1 VTAKRRLPTASEAA
15 EADDPDRAWVN
26 GRRRFTA
33 DIAADTSDLLHVAF
47 VLSTEPHARLL
58 DIDKDAALALPG
70 VVAVLT
76 GADIGL
82 RLFGRSLRDYP
93 VLAVDRVLF
102 AGQRVAA
109 VAAEDPE
116 TAHRAARMVDV
127 SYAPLPPLYDLDDVF
142 GEHDVELHPRSKEYE
157 GATDDHPF
165 GNLQGADVL
174 VDGDVDAAFAE
185 CDHVREDTFS
195 FDRVH
200 SAPLEPHACVVDAR
214 GQRVSVWSSSKV
226 PNRLRAD
233 LARLADRAIADIEVR
248 PTNIGG
254 DFGSKAAPY
263 LEVVCLLLSEHT
275 QRPVAARMT
284 YAEMLGTTAV
294 RHPGRLRLRTGLR
307 QGHIHAHEAEAILD
321 GGAFAGIK
329 PRATRVVSI
338 LGHAYANYEVGVRD
352 ERAMAVYSNNPPGGH
367 VRSPGE
373 FQSVFAGESQ
383 VDLVAR
389 TCGEDPITFRL
400 RRTTVPEVRAI
411 LEELRA
417 GVEPWRGGAGSDVGV
432 GVATFGC
439 QAGDGQSVVA
449 ARATSS
455 GVVVRVGVPD
465 QGSGMYATFRLLAA
479 EALGIPLEAVRV
491 EAIGADETLTDAG
504 AGSSRV
510 TAVVGNACID
520 ACSKL
525 LDELGP
531 PDPDGG
537 GGYWPA
543 ARLERLGLTEVSV
556 EGLGRH
562 RRGEDAAVKP
572 TYGGLA
578 LRVTVDRM
586 TGRFTILQA
595 LLVVAPGRIA
605 NPVGFRGQLEGG
617 FVYGLSQ
624 TVLERLVVEQ
634 GQVVTASLGDYK
646 LACIGDVPPLE
657 IRHVQVG
664 ADTGELRAVGE
675 LANIGVAP
683 ALANA
688 IDDAVGVRIRALPI
702 TSEAVWQALRST
714 GEEG

>member
-1 VTAKRRLPTASEAA
+1 VS
-15 EADDPDRAWVN
+15 
-26 GRRRFTA
+26 GRRRFAA
-33 DIAADTSDLLHVAF
+33 DIAADTSELLHVAF

-58 DIDKDAALALPG
+58 DVDADAALALPG
-70 VVAVLT
+70 VVAVMT

-127 SYAPLPPLYDLDDVF
+127 SYEPLSPLYDLEDVF
-142 GEHDVELHPRSKEYE
+142 GEHDVELHPGAQGYE

-165 GNLQGADVL
+165 GNLQGADVV

-185 CDHVREDTFS
+185 CDHVREDTFV

-214 GQRVSVWSSSKV
+214 GEHVSVWSSNKV

-233 LARLADRAIADIEVR
+233 LALLADRAVGDIHVH

-263 LEVVCLLLSEHT
+263 LEVVCLLLSERT

-284 YAEMLGTTAV
+284 YTEMLGTTAV

-307 QGHIHAHEAEAILD
+307 QGRIHAHEAEAILD
-321 GGAFAGIK
+321 GGAFAAIK

-338 LGHAYANYEVGVRD
+338 LGHAYANYEVCVRD
-352 ERAMAVYSNNPPGGH
+352 ERAMTVYSNNPPGGH

-383 VDLVAR
+383 VDLLAR
-389 TCGEDPITFRL
+389 TCGEDPIAFRL
-400 RRTTVPEVRAI
+400 RRTTVPEVRGI

-417 GVEPWRGGAGSDVGV
+417 GVQPWGGDGPDVGV

-439 QAGDGQSVVA
+439 RAGNGESVVA

-455 GVVVRVGVPD
+455 GVVLRVGVPD

-479 EALGIPLEAVRV
+479 QALEIPREAVHV

-510 TAVVGNACID
+510 TAVVGSACID
-520 ACSKL
+520 ACSRL
-525 LDELGP
+525 LEELGP
-531 PDPDGG
+531 PDPDEG

-543 ARLERLGLTEVSV
+543 ARLERMGTPEVSV
-556 EGLGRH
+556 EGVGRN
-562 RRGEDAAVKP
+562 RRGEAAAVKP

-578 LRVTVDRM
+578 LQVTVDRM
-586 TGRFTILQA
+586 TGQFVIRRA
-595 LLVVAPGRIA
+595 MLVVAPGRIA

-624 TVLERLVVEQ
+624 AVLERLVVEQ
-634 GQVVTASLGDYK
+634 GQLVTASLGDYK

-657 IRHVQVG
+657 IRHVRVG
-664 ADTGELRAVGE
+664 AETEGELRAVGE

-688 IDDAVGVRIRALPI
+688 IDDAVGVRIRTLPI
-702 TSEAVWQALRST
+702 TGEDVWQALRSV
-714 GEEG
+714 GQEG